1 MSNSN
6 NTQSKQK
13 TTTQV
18 PSPTMMGRGRGPA
31 GGRFKKV
38 EKPKNVQGAI
48 SRLWGYLKHEQLT
61 LILVVLL
68 TILLV
73 ILSVV
78 APYLMGK
85 AIDDGLSMRDQS
97 TFNSLIVLMLG
108 AYILTSLVTWL
119 QRFIMIGVSQRTLR
133 KMRSD
138 LFSKLQTLSIG
149 FFDTH
154 SHGELMSRLTNDID
168 NISNTLTSS
177 FTQLTSSLF
186 TIIGVSVMMLVLNWR
201 LGLITLISLPVVLFG
216 IQPIVKRTRK
226 GYALQQKNLGVLNG
240 MIEESITG
248 QKVVKIYCR
257 EDMLIEEFQ
266 KANENLTNA
275 SYKARILAG
284 IMGPLM
290 NVINNLNYAIVVG
303 VGSIMAIN
311 GLATIGV
318 IASFTNYTRQFS
330 RPLNSIA
337 SLFNE
342 IQSALAGAERVFEIM
357 DQETDVKDKPDAP
370 PINPIKGKVEFTD
383 VNFSYTPGQ
392 PILKNINLTAQ
403 PGEMIALV
411 GPTGAGKTT
420 IVNLLTRYYD
430 IDSGSIKIDDVDI
443 RDIQKDSLR
452 QRLGIV
458 LQDSYLFSGTVREA
472 IMYGKP
478 TATEAEVEEAAR
490 LAHADIFIHRLLNGY
505 DTELVSEGTNI
516 SQGQRQL
523 LTIARA
529 ALANPDIL
537 ILDEATSSV
546 DTRTELIIQEAMQK
560 LMADRT
566 SFVIAH
572 RLSTIRKANTILV
585 VNDGQI
591 IERGTHDELLSLQ
604 GFYADLYYSQF
615 QTQITESSNQI
626 ANS

>member
-133 KMRSD
+133 KMRRD

-226 GYALQQKNLGVLNG
+226 GYALQQKNLGILNG

-370 PINPIKGKVEFTD
+370 PINPIKGKVEFND

-490 LAHADIFIHRLLNGY
+490 LAHADVFIHRLLNGY

>member
-133 KMRSD
+133 KMRRD

-226 GYALQQKNLGVLNG
+226 GYALQQKNLGILNG